1 MCLGPSWIWGG
12 HLGTIEA
19 LKQCVRPS
27 GLIVLGDP
35 YKIKDPE
42 PGYIDMEPEFAPGLV
57 THAKNIEIAR
67 NAGLTLLYTIVSDT
81 NDWDRHE
88 GLRLRVPELYAEEN
102 PEDPD
107 AREILKRQR
116 AEFDSYL
123 RFGRDTVGW
132 PMYQFHAP

>member
-1 MCLGPSWIWGG
+1 MSYHWLVS
-12 HLGTIEA
+12 
-19 LKQCVRPS
+19 
-27 GLIVLGDP
+27 
-35 YKIKDPE
+35 
-42 PGYIDMEPEFAPGLV
+42 GLV

-107 AREILKRQR
+107 AR
-116 AEFDSYL
+116 
-123 RFGRDTVGW
+123 
-132 PMYQFHAP
+132 